1 MNLIPKIPT
10 LAKIARM
17 GHPPFMILER
27 EYALRVILRAWHGRS
42 KASMRKSWR
51 DIKNQ
56 TMTRQQQSRAHRLA
70 MQDVREFELRELREA
85 LHVTQVMLAKK
96 LKTTQAAI
104 SRLEKWPQMHVSTMR
119 SYIEALGGQVHTF
132 ATFPNLPT
140 VSLTQFFRKK
150 PTAMHDRKMRAARR
164 TGQRVARR
172 IGQSRA
178 AV

>member
-1 MNLIPKIPT
+1 
-10 LAKIARM
+10 
-17 GHPPFMILER
+17 
-27 EYALRVILRAWHGRS
+27 
-42 KASMRKSWR
+42 MRKSWR
-51 DIKNQ
+51 DIKDQ
-56 TMTRQQQSRAHRLA
+56 TMTRKQQGRAHRLA

-85 LHVTQVMLAKK
+85 LNVTQVMLAKQ

-104 SRLEKWPQMHVSTMR
+104 SRLEKRPQMHVSTMQ

-150 PTAMHDRKMRAARR
+150 PMAMYGRKLRAARR